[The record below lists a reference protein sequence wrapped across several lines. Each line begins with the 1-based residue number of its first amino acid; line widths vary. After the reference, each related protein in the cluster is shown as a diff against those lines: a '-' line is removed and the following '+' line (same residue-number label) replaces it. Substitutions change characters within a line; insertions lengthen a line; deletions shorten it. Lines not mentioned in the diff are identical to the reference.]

1 MVSGV
6 AFVMLS
12 FMTWLCTPNCPG
24 SSGYVVLAFFVL
36 LAFGA
41 MGALASLHA
50 IQRERYGLLGTLA
63 FLVAI
68 VGVAMIFV
76 SEFRNLILALWQGS
90 PGAGGVSWLFIIG
103 LLVAA
108 VSLIVYGVVT
118 ITAGK
123 LPWWCGAALLAGS
136 PLVGLFLDLFAAGL
150 LLGVPW
156 AVVGYAIVRA
166 GATHVEQPSRV
177 R

>member
-1 MVSGV
+1 LNYIS
-6 AFVMLS
+6 
-12 FMTWLCTPNCPG
+12 
-24 SSGYVVLAFFVL
+24 LAFFVL

-41 MGALASLHA
+41 MVALASLHV
-50 IQRERYGLLGTLA
+50 IQRYRYGLLGTLA
-63 FLVAI
+63 YLISF

-76 SEFRNLILALWQGS
+76 GEFRSFVIGVMQGS
-90 PGAGGVSWLFIIG
+90 PGAAAFSWLFIIG
-103 LLVAA
+103 LLVTTVGLLA
-108 VSLIVYGVVT
+108 YGALT
-118 ITAGK
+118 ISAGE

-136 PLVGLFLDLFAAGL
+136 PLVGLFLYLFTEGL

-166 GATHVEQPSRV
+166 GAKRVEQPSRV